1 MTIKTLAIIRELL
14 AARVES
20 LEAKRTEIQDELRSL
35 TQNDEKECAIKSQ
48 EAYFQYACEVL
59 DEAKDALSDFEK
71 HDFR

>member
-14 AARVES
+14 VARVES

-35 TQNDEKECAIKSQ
+35 TQNDEKECVIKSQ
-48 EAYFQYACEVL
+48 GAYNQYAGEVL
-59 DEAKDALSDFEK
+59 DAAKDALSDFEK